1 MPNLYI
7 IAGPNGAG
15 KTTSAKYLVPDVFA
29 ANYFINADE
38 IARTISPLKP
48 EKAALEAGRLM
59 LTQID
64 ELIKNKKD
72 FVFETTLSAKTYVG
86 LVNKAKKLGYKT
98 HLIFLYLKSFKLAQ
112 KRVKE
117 RVKNG
122 GHNIPEEIIQRRYQR
137 GLKNLWELYI
147 PIIDHWVVYDNSS
160 DTPEKVAN
168 GERVLV
174 KPKTWKCRT
183 SISNILIWKKIT
195 EGNYDN

>member
-38 IARTISPLKP
+38 IARTINPLKP

-122 GHNIPEEIIQRRYQR
+122 GHNIPEDVIERRYNG
-137 GLKNLWELYI
+137 GLKNFFELYQ
-147 PIIDHWVVYDNSS
+147 PIVNSWFFYDN
-160 DTPEKVAN
+160 TETLPE
-168 GERVLV
+168 
-174 KPKTWKCRT
+174 
-183 SISNILIWKKIT
+183 LIAAKKDRELIIYKKQFWAEVT
-195 EGNYDN
+195 KKYGN